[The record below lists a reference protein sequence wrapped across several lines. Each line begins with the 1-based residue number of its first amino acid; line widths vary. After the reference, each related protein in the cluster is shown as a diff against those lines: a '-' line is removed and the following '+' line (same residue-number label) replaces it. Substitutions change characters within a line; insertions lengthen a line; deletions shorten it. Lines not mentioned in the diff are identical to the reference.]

1 MKDKLTVIIPVD
13 RLDEVTK
20 PLFDKAVESVHS
32 QAFEAG
38 IIVVGPKAEIEKV
51 KDVKGLTLEENEDIN
66 LPKQVNTAVNEVKTE
81 YFTVLEYDDTFTKH
95 WFANVEKYGAAYPEV
110 SIYLPI
116 NEVFDFKKNNE
127 PIGYLNEPVWASSFS
142 EKLGYFDN
150 DSLMNYVNV
159 NCTGGVINKDMFLEI
174 GGLKESIKLSFWY
187 EFILR
192 ANYKA
197 KEIFVIPKVGLKHG
211 INRDGSLLDTYAK
224 TMTPEESDWWL
235 KLAREEYFFKKDRKK
250 VYQK

>member
-20 PLFDKAVESVHS
+20 PLFDKAVESVHN

-51 KDVKGLTLEENEDIN
+51 KDVKGLTLVENEDIS

-95 WFANVEKYGAAYPEV
+95 WFENVEKYSAAYPEV

-197 KEIFVIPKVGLKHG
+197 KKIYVIPKVGLKHG

>member
-1 MKDKLTVIIPVD
+1 MKLDLTVIIPVD
-13 RLDEVTK
+13 KLDETTK
-20 PLFDKAVESVHS
+20 PLFDTALDSVLKNS
-32 QAFEAG
+32 KD
-38 IIVVGPKAEIEKV
+38 IKVIVVGPKEVLSNVEANKRV
-51 KDVKGLTLEENEDIN
+51 SLVENEDIN
-66 LPKQVNTAVNEVKTE
+66 LPKQVNVAVSKVDTK
-81 YFTVLEYDDTFTKH
+81 YFSVLEYDDQYTKN
-95 WFANVEKYGAAYPEV
+95 WFKNLSEYMKASPELFA
-110 SIYLPI
+110 YLPI
-116 NEVFDFKKNNE
+116 NELMDYKNNNNVV
-127 PIGYLNEPVWASSFS
+127 GYLNEPVWASSFS

-197 KEIFVIPKVGLKHG
+197 KKIYVIPKVGLKHG